1 VGTTTVLTG
10 GGETTN
16 NLVGL
21 KPGFVDAAR
30 YDYWLTPHSRAV
42 GAGVNPGQ
50 AGDVSLEPRYYHRD
64 PVAGTPRPAGEELD
78 IGDCPT
84 NAS

>member
-42 GAGVNPGQ
+42 G
-50 AGDVSLEPRYYHRD
+50 

-78 IGDCPT
+78 IGACPT